1 MRTLEMLQDTHEML
15 QSTHENAATTSMK
28 EGMKW
33 MNESISGGMDEWMN
47 WNAMN
52 DWMDEW
58 VGEGNKA
65 CRNDGMK
72 WHNVW
77 TNTLNI
83 KMTLNQWY
91 NAIGIAGQFNFFCIK
106 CHRPVDAIDWNR
118 NVNMFEPNL
127 KWNSTKLPNRFQ
139 CSTDMHFW
147 CRIFA
152 TPSFRSR
159 KWMCERAVNDDP
171 KQHVQK
177 PRRNCISKKPLSRLG
192 SLFLHPS
199 SYSSSSHRSRTWF
212 TFSSS
217 E

>member
-1 MRTLEMLQDTHEML
+1 
-15 QSTHENAATTSMK
+15 
-28 EGMKW
+28 
-33 MNESISGGMDEWMN
+33 MNEWMN

-106 CHRPVDAIDWNR
+106 CHRPVYAIDWNR
-118 NVNMFEPNL
+118 NVNMFEPSL
-127 KWNSTKLPNRFQ
+127 KWNSIKLPNL
-139 CSTDMHFW
+139 
-147 CRIFA
+147 
-152 TPSFRSR
+152 SR
-159 KWMCERAVNDDP
+159 KLRFKWHFLCQSVARINTICVISRVGSSLLSKHAFFPQRERGN
-171 KQHVQK
+171 HILS
-177 PRRNCISKKPLSRLG
+177 PRRRRRGLHRG
-192 SLFLHPS
+192 S
-199 SYSSSSHRSRTWF
+199 
-212 TFSSS
+212 
-217 E
+217 